1 MSGVCA
7 PIKRAAR
14 SACKLPAIAFA
25 GFCAAALPTQA
36 HPHVFVDGG
45 GEFVVRDGKILEA
58 VKVTWLYDPFET
70 LYILSSY
77 ELSLNDQGDLSEGD
91 RQTLV
96 THRSQWP
103 SDFDG
108 STHLTRDGE
117 VVPLSRPIGF
127 DAALVNGQLQV
138 TFTRVLETPIDLNAS
153 NIDVLVY
160 EATYFYAFSVST
172 PSRVLGFAA
181 GCNTDVIPFNPGE
194 QDSALQA
201 ALAKLSREETP
212 EQEEVGAIFADR
224 IRIRCA

>member
-14 SACKLPAIAFA
+14 SASKLTAIAFA

-45 GEFVVRDGKILEA
+45 VDFVVRDGKILEA

-127 DAALVNGQLQV
+127 AAALVNGQLQV
-138 TFTRVLETPIDLNAS
+138 TFTRVLETPIDLNAKLLFV
-153 NIDVLVY
+153 DLLCLRELVW
-160 EATYFYAFSVST
+160 
-172 PSRVLGFAA
+172 RG
-181 GCNTDVIPFNPGE
+181 PF
-194 QDSALQA
+194 Q
-201 ALAKLSREETP
+201 
-212 EQEEVGAIFADR
+212 EVGNGDFFSDGLA
-224 IRIRCA
+224 CACHHGNASDSTHEYILQFHSILPCWTSFPRLCDSS